1 MTMENLMLQ
10 GLTKTQAAIIN
21 GVSLFHNHK
30 VKSISDGMGKTERV
44 IKRSTNVKLGKVV
57 TKGRFKGYPIY
68 TVTLEERAT
77 CDSGCFHYKTCYG
90 NNMPFATRYK
100 ADNHLIPTMHNELIE
115 LQRKHPNGFLVRLH
129 ILGDFFSVDYVNQ
142 WAQWLEL
149 FPALN
154 VYGYTERKRNT
165 TIGKLVYAM
174 QGSRFMVRTSG
185 DTTAPTMTALSFD
198 DDLGAAKVVSKEAF
212 ICPVQLDKV
221 NDCGSC
227 GLCWQASKPVIFLT
241 H

>member
-1 MTMENLMLQ
+1 MTMESLMLQ
-10 GLTKTQAAIIN
+10 GLTKTQAAIAQ
-21 GVSLFHNHK
+21 GHSLFHNHK

-44 IKRSTNVKLGKVV
+44 IKRSTNVKLGKIV

-100 ADNHLIPTMHNELIE
+100 ADKHLIPTMHNELIA
-115 LQRKHPNGFLVRLH
+115 LQKKHPNGFLVRLH
-129 ILGDFFSVDYVNQ
+129 ILGDFYSVDYVNQ
-142 WAQWLEL
+142 WAQWLDM

-165 TIGKLVYAM
+165 TIGKLVNAM
-174 QGSRFMVRTSG
+174 ISPRWQVRTSG
-185 DTTAPTMTALSFD
+185 DINSPTMTALSGD
-198 DDLGAAKVVSKEAF
+198 NPLAMLKVKHKQAF
-212 ICPVQLDKV
+212 ICPVQLNKV
-221 NDCGSC
+221 DSCGTC
-227 GLCWQASKPVIFLT
+227 GLCWQALKPVIFLT